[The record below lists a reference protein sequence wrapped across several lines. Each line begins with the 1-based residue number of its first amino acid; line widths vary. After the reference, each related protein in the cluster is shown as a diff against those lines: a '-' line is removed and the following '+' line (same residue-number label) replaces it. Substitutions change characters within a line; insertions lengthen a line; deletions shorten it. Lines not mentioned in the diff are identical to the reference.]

1 MDSSDSH
8 KVENLHNHDMDDM
21 DHNSYHRIRPYSSRH
36 STRLIS
42 QHVQSLENH
51 FGDNS
56 SNAFDVNEID
66 SIPTVTESMEDDSEC
81 FS

>member
-1 MDSSDSH
+1 MDSSDIH

-21 DHNSYHRIRPYSSRH
+21 DHNSYQRWIRPYSSRH
-36 STRLIS
+36 SRRLIS

-56 SNAFDVNEID
+56 SIAYDVNEID
-66 SIPTVTESMEDDSEC
+66 SIPTVAESME
-81 FS
+81 